1 MADPTEPKKETVHIT
16 LPLRVTPNPAEA
28 AAAPP
33 RPVSPPTFLP
43 PPVSS
48 SSAASAPRPPFA
60 PSAPFAAGMP
70 AAETELISPGP
81 KKETA
86 RINVPADPPKVSG
99 SVQMKKTQS
108 LISRPAPPAPVTP
121 FTVAPKEAA
130 PKVDAISMPLCW
142 ALLGTSAAILLI
154 QIWNYL
160 S

>member
-1 MADPTEPKKETVHIT
+1 
-16 LPLRVTPNPAEA
+16 
-28 AAAPP
+28 
-33 RPVSPPTFLP
+33 
-43 PPVSS
+43 
-48 SSAASAPRPPFA
+48 
-60 PSAPFAAGMP
+60 MP

-121 FTVAPKEAA
+121 VTVAPKEAA
-130 PKVDAISMPLCW
+130 PKVDAISMPLYW